1 VRRTVLSACFFAALL
16 VFAGAGTARAQRE
29 RPQKEEVAEQNAELG
44 WHLINTAIFA
54 AGLGFAIWKLA
65 PAFFNARTADIQKA
79 IKDATGLKMQA
90 DFRYSEIDRK
100 MATLPDEVKRMREQ
114 ARVEMEREH
123 ERRRQETADELEHI
137 NRSIAAD
144 IAAFRAEAT
153 ERIRLQTAQ
162 LALRMAERR
171 LRDSALSSAT
181 NDQSFR
187 DLIHLVERGKQ

>member
-1 VRRTVLSACFFAALL
+1 MRRTILSACFFAALL
-16 VFAGAGTARAQRE
+16 LFIGAGTAGAQQQE
-29 RPQKEEVAEQNAELG
+29 EQQKEVTEQNAEMR

-54 AGLGFAIWKLA
+54 VGLGFAIWKLA

-114 ARVEMEREH
+114 ARVEMGREH

-137 NRSIAAD
+137 NKSVAAE

-153 ERIRLQTAQ
+153 SQIRLHTAQ
-162 LALRMAERR
+162 SALRMAERR
-171 LRDSALSSAT
+171 LRESAVPSSA
-181 NDQSFR
+181 NDQFFR

>member
-1 VRRTVLSACFFAALL
+1 MRRTILFACFCAALL
-16 VFAGAGTARAQRE
+16 LFIGAGTAGAQQQE
-29 RPQKEEVAEQNAELG
+29 EQQKEVTEQNAQMR

-54 AGLGFAIWKLA
+54 VGLGFAIWKLA

-123 ERRRQETADELEHI
+123 ERRRQETASELEHI
-137 NRSIAAD
+137 DKSVAAE
-144 IAAFRAEAT
+144 IAAFRAEAASQ
-153 ERIRLQTAQ
+153 IRLHTAQ
-162 LALRMAERR
+162 SALRMAEGR
-171 LRDSALSSAT
+171 LRESAVPSSA